1 MPLINSDYSYNSVS
15 TMRRTRPTP
24 CPYIDN
30 FLKYAKEK
38 YEMDNRIFER
48 GLARIEET
56 ERRHAEVRSWSRER
70 LDIEMA
76 RMSGSSDKVSHIGLT
91 LRRE

>member
-1 MPLINSDYSYNSVS
+1 MPLINRECSYNSVS

-56 ERRHAEVRSWSRER
+56 ERRDAEIRSWSRER
-70 LDIEMA
+70 LDIEVD
-76 RMSGSSDKVSHIGLT
+76 RMTGSSNKVRFSGIT
-91 LRRE
+91 LRGS